1 VPSCTETELS
11 LLAEFKN
18 AMSSNEQN
26 LETLQSNS
34 SIMYNANNESRK
46 EENFRMVSGHFL
58 LG

>member
-18 AMSSNEQN
+18 AMSSNA
-26 LETLQSNS
+26 